1 MRRDENVLGEDFVKL
16 ALAIDEHQPG
26 YVDSYFGPEDW
37 RQEAKRAG
45 KVPLPSLAKS
55 TDRLA
60 NEISQSGDMDAQRKD
75 FLARQVTA
83 MQMSL
88 RLLSGE
94 KVSLVKET
102 SALYDV
108 QPQWKEEANFE
119 EAQRELDQI
128 LPPGESFMERQEDLK
143 KSLELPMEKVR
154 ELLPFVTD
162 ILRER
167 TCRKFNLPAEETF
180 AVEFVSDQP

>member
-1 MRRDENVLGEDFVKL
+1 MRRDEDGLGEDFVKL
-16 ALAIDEHQPG
+16 ALAIEEHQPG
-26 YVDSYFGPEDW
+26 YVDSYFGPEEW

-45 KVPLPSLAKS
+45 KIPLPSLAKS
-55 TDRLA
+55 ADRLA
-60 NEISQSGDMDAQRKD
+60 NEISQSSDMDTQRKD

-94 KVSLVKET
+94 KVSLIEET

-128 LPPGESFMERQEDLK
+128 FPAGESLIERQEK
-143 KSLELPMEKVR
+143 WNKSL
-154 ELLPFVTD
+154 
-162 ILRER
+162 
-167 TCRKFNLPAEETF
+167 
-180 AVEFVSDQP
+180 